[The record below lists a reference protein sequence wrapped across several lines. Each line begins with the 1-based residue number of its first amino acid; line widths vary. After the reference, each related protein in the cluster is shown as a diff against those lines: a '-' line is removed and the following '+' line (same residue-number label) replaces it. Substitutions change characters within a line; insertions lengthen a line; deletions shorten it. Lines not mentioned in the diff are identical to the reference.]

1 MSDSIKRVFSIIN
14 TNVCEMVTQNTV
26 NDDGTVTVREVVQP
40 VIKDGKK
47 QYTKNIRLACDNDP
61 NYTFPPVIK
70 VSILNKLAEGKEVKL
85 MEDAK
90 NYVLQRRNGVISP
103 TQRPKDIDGKIVGY
117 CTQVYVAEYVRQPGK
132 ACAELG

>member
-1 MSDSIKRVFSIIN
+1 MSNSIKRLFSIVN
-14 TNVCEMVTQNTV
+14 TEVCESVTQNTV
-26 NDDGTVTVREVVQP
+26 NDDGTITVKEVVQP

-70 VSILNKLAEGKEVKL
+70 VSILNKLVQGKQVQLVEG
-85 MEDAK
+85 AK

-103 TQRPKDIDGKIVGY
+103 TQRPKDSEGKIKGY
-117 CTQVYVAEYVRQPGK
+117 CTQVYVAEYIRKPGK
-132 ACAELG
+132 ACADLG